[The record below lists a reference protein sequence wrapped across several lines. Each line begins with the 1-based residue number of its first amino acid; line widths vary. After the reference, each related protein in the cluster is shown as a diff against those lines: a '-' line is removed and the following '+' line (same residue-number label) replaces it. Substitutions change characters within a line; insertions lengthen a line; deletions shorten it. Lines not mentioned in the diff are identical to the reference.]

1 MFWAVLLVG
10 YAALAVVGLRWS
22 AAAYRWTWRER
33 SLEAR
38 LRDERTR
45 REVFERALARLR
57 RDYDAGALELNESY
71 RSLFERLT
79 AEARAGD

>member
-1 MFWAVLLVG
+1 MVWLGLLG
-10 YAALAVVGLRWS
+10 YAALGVVGLRWS

-38 LRDERTR
+38 LRDAETR
-45 REVFERALARLR
+45 GQVFERALARLR
-57 RDYDAGALELNESY
+57 RDYDAGTLELNETY

-79 AEARAGD
+79 AEARAVE